1 MTTNDEIAKGL
12 EGAIVMQERRVQDGR
27 KRLREAAA
35 SVARYAAQAAQ
46 SLQCDE
52 PERAWVSWL
61 ASRTDEMTAL
71 HAEVRAAVEH
81 LNELRAIVK
90 VAAKRGEVRP

>member
-1 MTTNDEIAKGL
+1 MTTNDEIAIGL
-12 EGAIVMQERRVQDGR
+12 DGAIHMQELRVESGR

-35 SVARYAAQAAQ
+35 GIARYAAQAAQ
-46 SLQCDE
+46 SLECEE

-81 LNELRAIVK
+81 LNELRAIVT
-90 VAAKRGEVRP
+90 VARRQTS